1 VATGAPSSLPIRRN
15 TVILAATLA
24 VKSAGRTLTV
34 IGAGS
39 LVLLSSCG
47 GSSERSPAVQAY
59 QRFHSRPD
67 LKPPLIEILTRTRFT
82 SSGYI
87 FIAPKKEVAQAGPLI
102 FDNRG
107 RLVWFAP
114 LGTRPATDFR
124 VQRYRGRPVL
134 TWWRGRSEGGEEH
147 AQWNIYDSSYRLIAK
162 LQPKNGLP
170 ADIHEFS
177 ITDRNTALFTIYHK
191 LTVRTRPVLE
201 GVIQEVDIRTGRLL
215 FEWHS
220 IEHVAL
226 AESYYKLPK
235 NPALGFDY
243 FHINSIDVDHD
254 GNLLVSARNTHT
266 VYKLNRRT
274 GKILWRLGGKR
285 SDFTFGPEVRFAWQH
300 DARRRPDGT
309 LTLFDNSAAPKVRK
323 QSRGLVLRLDMNR
336 MRATLV
342 HTYVHEPPLLSVDQA
357 NMQRLPNGH
366 FLIGWGHQPYVTEF
380 GPHGRALF
388 DVRFGR
394 SGVDSYR
401 AYRFRWTGRPRNPPA
416 VAVAG
421 KQVYVSWN
429 GATEVRK
436 WQLLAG
442 PHKKTL
448 RPVRTVLKR
457 GFETAIPISGD
468 AQWVAVRALDRRDRS
483 LARSAAVPRD

>member
-1 VATGAPSSLPIRRN
+1 
-15 TVILAATLA
+15 
-24 VKSAGRTLTV
+24 
-34 IGAGS
+34 
-39 LVLLSSCG
+39 
-47 GSSERSPAVQAY
+47 
-59 QRFHSRPD
+59 
-67 LKPPLIEILTRTRFT
+67 
-82 SSGYI
+82 
-87 FIAPKKEVAQAGPLI
+87 
-102 FDNRG
+102 
-107 RLVWFAP
+107 
-114 LGTRPATDFR
+114 

-147 AQWNIYDSSYRLIAK
+147 AHWNIYDSSYRLITK
-162 LQPKNGLP
+162 LQPKKGLP

-177 ITDRNTALFTIYHK
+177 ITGRNTALFTIYHK
-191 LTVRTRPVLE
+191 ITVRTRPVLE

-215 FEWHS
+215 FEWRS
-220 IEHVAL
+220 INHVAL
-226 AESYYKLPK
+226 AESYYKLPT
-235 NPALGFDY
+235 NPAFSFDY

-254 GNLLVSARNTHT
+254 GNLLVSARNTHA
-266 VYKLNRRT
+266 VYKINRRT

-285 SDFTFGPEVRFAWQH
+285 SDFTFGPQVRFAWQH

-309 LTLFDNSAAPKVRK
+309 LTLFDNSAAPKVRM
-323 QSRGLVLRLDMNR
+323 QSRGLILRLDMSR

-380 GPHGRALF
+380 GRHGRTLF
-388 DVRFGR
+388 DARFGR

-401 AYRFRWTGRPRNPPA
+401 AYRFSWTGRPRQPPT
-416 VAVAG
+416 VAVG
-421 KQVYVSWN
+421 KEKVYVSWN

-442 PHKKTL
+442 PRKKAL
-448 RPVRTVLKR
+448 RPVRTVFKK
-457 GFETAIPISGD
+457 GFETAIPLSGD